1 MFSYDA
7 KLLAAATSPS
17 STVTGVLETLRAID
31 QLCAEGDGLK
41 WFNWMY
47 LQVTEAVAARV
58 NAAHFSDPAWMAEL
72 DVQFARLYFSA
83 LKTSLSG
90 GTPPEC
96 WRVLFDNRSQP
107 AITRLQFAL
116 AGINAHIN
124 HDLAE
129 AVVATCQETGTTPD
143 FGGPRYDD
151 YTAVNTTLDTLIE
164 TAKHTLN
171 VRLLGDALPP
181 FARLE
186 DTVAGWKVWGARELA
201 WRNAG
206 HLWHLRSSPLMVSTF
221 EEMLDGFTTVIGK
234 GLMVPIP
241 CEV

>member
-1 MFSYDA
+1 MWQADHTQLDLMILDA
-7 KLLAAATSPS
+7 SGKAVRPWLTTVIDDHSRALA
-17 STVTGVLETLRAID
+17 G
-31 QLCAEGDGLK
+31 
-41 WFNWMY
+41 
-47 LQVTEAVAARV
+47 
-58 NAAHFSDPAWMAEL
+58 
-72 DVQFARLYFSA
+72 YFVFLGAPSA
-83 LKTSLSG
+83 LQTSLSG

-96 WRVLFDNRSQP
+96 WRVLFDNRAQP

-129 AVVATCQETGTTPD
+129 AVVATCQATGTTPD

-151 YTAVNTTLDTLIE
+151 YTAVNATLETLIE

-186 DTVAGWKVWGARELA
+186 DTVAGWKVWAARELA

-241 CEV
+241 CAP